1 MNAEQV
7 VEKILSDAQT
17 QAEKIIAE
25 ASEKASAEDVRL
37 QDELAVFQ
45 KETDR
50 LAKAAAADRKL
61 QKLATARMD
70 IQKQMLVTKAGMLDD
85 VFAQARSQI
94 NSLPDN
100 EYQQLIASLME
111 KAAETGDEE
120 VVVGKNE
127 TRIDN
132 SLIKQINRKL
142 GTGFKGNLHLASDRA
157 DIDGGFILRRGKI
170 QLNVSTNVLLSQVR
184 ESLEMELS
192 KDLFG

>member
-7 VEKILSDAQT
+7 VEKILSDARG
-17 QAEKIIAE
+17 QAEKLVAE
-25 ASEKASAEDVRL
+25 ASEKASGEDVRL

-45 KETDR
+45 KETER

-70 IQKQMLVTKAGMLDD
+70 IQKQLLMTKVGLLND
-85 VFAQARSQI
+85 VFAQARGQI
-94 NSLPDN
+94 NSLPDD
-100 EYQQLIASLME
+100 EYRQLISSLME

-132 SLIKQINRKL
+132 SLIKQINRNL

>member
-1 MNAEQV
+1 MEANEVVQKILSQAEV
-7 VEKILSDAQT
+7 EAEKIL
-17 QAEKIIAE
+17 AE
-25 ASEKASAEDVRL
+25 AQGESSEQER
-37 QDELAVFQ
+37 ELASELSAYSQ
-45 KETDR
+45 QTES
-50 LAKAAAADRKL
+50 LAQAAAADVKMRL
-61 QKLATARMD
+61 LATARMD
-70 IQKQMLVTKAGMLDD
+70 IQKQLLVTKAGLLDD
-85 VFAQARSQI
+85 VFAQARVQI
-94 NSLPDN
+94 NSLPDD
-100 EYQQLIASLME
+100 EYQQLISSLME

-132 SLIKQINRKL
+132 SLVKHINRKL

-184 ESLEMELS
+184 ESIEMELS

>member
-7 VEKILSDAQT
+7 VEKILSDARG
-17 QAEKIIAE
+17 QAEKLVAE
-25 ASEKASAEDVRL
+25 ASEKASGEDVRL

-45 KETDR
+45 KETER

-70 IQKQMLVTKAGMLDD
+70 IRKQMLVTKAGLLDD
-85 VFAQARSQI
+85 VFAQARGQI

-100 EYQQLIASLME
+100 EYQKLITSLME

-120 VVVGKNE
+120 VVIGKNE

-132 SLIKQINRKL
+132 SLIKQINRNL

-170 QLNVSTNVLLSQVR
+170 QLNVSTDVLLSQVR

>member
-7 VEKILSDAQT
+7 VEKILSDARG
-17 QAEKIIAE
+17 QAEKLVAE
-25 ASEKASAEDVRL
+25 ASEKASGEDVRL

-45 KETDR
+45 KETER

-70 IQKQMLVTKAGMLDD
+70 IRKQMLVTKAGLLDD
-85 VFAQARSQI
+85 VFAQARGQI

-100 EYQQLIASLME
+100 EYQKLITSLME

-120 VVVGKNE
+120 VVIGKNE

-132 SLIKQINRKL
+132 SLIKQINRNL

-170 QLNVSTNVLLSQVR
+170 QLNVSTDVLLSQV
-184 ESLEMELS
+184 
-192 KDLFG
+192 